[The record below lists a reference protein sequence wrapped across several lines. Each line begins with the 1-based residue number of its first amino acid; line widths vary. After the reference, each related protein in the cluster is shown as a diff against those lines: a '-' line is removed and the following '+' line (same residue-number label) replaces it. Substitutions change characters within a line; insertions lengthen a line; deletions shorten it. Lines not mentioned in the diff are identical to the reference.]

1 MLPDNLNPGEGEG
14 GEDEGSGSGG
24 GKSTITAD
32 WKEALDAGIKEH
44 PSLSDF
50 KTPADLAK
58 SWVNAQKLI
67 GKEKI
72 PLPGEKATKE
82 DWDVVFSR
90 LGRPEKPEGYTLPE
104 IEVPEDFP
112 LPAEEQAKEFL
123 TKAHEIGM
131 LPSQVNA
138 LYEWFLGNQV
148 GAFNTL

>member
-1 MLPDNLNPGEGEG
+1 MLFR
-14 GEDEGSGSGG
+14 S
-24 GKSTITAD
+24 
-32 WKEALDAGIKEH
+32 
-44 PSLSDF
+44 SDF

-104 IEVPEDFP
+104 IEVPDDFP
-112 LPAEEQAKEFL
+112 LPAEEDV
-123 TKAHEIGM
+123 KAVNRDEQEHCYYSRIQEKLPLYRHLGLRLRRISPSDEIQKNWYRKYSAM
-131 LPSQVNA
+131 
-138 LYEWFLGNQV
+138 
-148 GAFNTL
+148 